1 MAQYPLY
8 TTRGDWVGMLVDSN
22 LYSTQGEWI
31 GWVNPG
37 GIVFSVVGEYIG
49 WLSKDFRVLRKRD
62 IVETIPRRAP
72 PARPALKI
80 RMPSSAPLA
89 PLMPDLTYDTIDVF
103 EEMPERLHTIDAD
116 PSAKDID

>member
-1 MAQYPLY
+1 MAQNPLY
-8 TTRGDWVGMLVDSN
+8 TSRGDWVATLIDSY
-22 LYSTQGEWI
+22 LYNTQGEWI

-37 GIVFSVVGEYIG
+37 GVVFSVVGEYIG

-72 PARPALKI
+72 PTRPVLKV
-80 RMPSSAPLA
+80 RLPSSAPLA
-89 PLMPDLTYDTIDVF
+89 PLMAELTYDTIDVL
-103 EEMPERLHTIDAD
+103 EEMPERLHTLDAD

>member
-1 MAQYPLY
+1 MAQVPLY
-8 TTRGDWVGMLVDSN
+8 TTRGDWAGMYIDGY
-22 LYSTQGEWI
+22 LYNPQGEWI

-37 GIVFSVVGEYIG
+37 GVVFSVVGEYIG
-49 WLSKDFRVLRKRD
+49 TLSKDFRVLRKRD

-72 PARPALKI
+72 PTRPALKI
-80 RMPSSAPLA
+80 RMPSSVPLA
-89 PLMPDLTYDTIDVF
+89 PLMAELTYDTIDVF